1 MTLPSL
7 IGGASRGEVP
17 SGPPTY
23 RPHLRAVNQ
32 KLSRLPDRVG
42 NSMLAPLDKVPLQ
55 MGDPKGVTVATI
67 HLTESRT
74 E

>member
-1 MTLPSL
+1 
-7 IGGASRGEVP
+7 
-17 SGPPTY
+17 
-23 RPHLRAVNQ
+23 VNQ